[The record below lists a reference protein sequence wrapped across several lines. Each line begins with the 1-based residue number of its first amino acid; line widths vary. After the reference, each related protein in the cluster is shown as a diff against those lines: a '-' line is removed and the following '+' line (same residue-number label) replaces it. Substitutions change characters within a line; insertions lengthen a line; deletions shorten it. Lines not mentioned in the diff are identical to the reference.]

1 MSRSCFFIKLFRPT
15 PCCHL
20 FNMASEYEI
29 PKEMKAIKYWKPLDF
44 SYTTVPVPEL
54 KPHEILV
61 KGE

>member
-1 MSRSCFFIKLFRPT
+1 
-15 PCCHL
+15 
-20 FNMASEYEI
+20 MASEYEI